1 MMYEAAFR
9 FDSSM
14 TISKA
19 YELMNKIETELGGS
33 MCRNGY
39 MIDSNSLAMT
49 ANFDYSLTRPEA
61 IRKWVSDNFGVTAE
75 IGME

>member
-14 TISKA
+14 TISKV
-19 YELMNKIETELGGS
+19 YELMNEIETELGGS
-33 MCRNGY
+33 MYRNEY

-49 ANFDYSLTRPEA
+49 ANFDYSQTRPEA
-61 IRKWVSDNFGVTAE
+61 IRKWVSDNVGVTAE